1 MRRTI
6 ITAALVGVALLSAC
20 GPQAPS
26 ADELV
31 VSSASATQDAGSANM
46 AMEMRMS
53 GGAQEVTI
61 NATGAFEFDTG
72 RGAMTMNMGDLG
84 AQMGM
89 GDIEMRT
96 DGTTIYMKM
105 PAAMN
110 PPTPWVKMDLD
121 TMTGVPGMGQL
132 QQFNNNDPRATM
144 ELLRGVADVEELGS
158 EEIRGTAT
166 THYKGMVDLEKAIA
180 EAPPETKKALRQ
192 QYQLL
197 GITEVPVDVWV
208 DDEGLLR
215 RQDITM
221 DLSKMDTQGAP
232 AGQVPTSMFMRMEL
246 FDFGTDV
253 DVKPPPAGQVT
264 DMADLQQG
272 G

>member
-1 MRRTI
+1 MRRLTK
-6 ITAALVGVALLSAC
+6 ITAFLIIALLAAC
-20 GPQAPS
+20 GPQPRS
-26 ADELV
+26 GEELV

-46 AMEMRMS
+46 AMVMRMS
-53 GGAQEVTI
+53 GGAQEMTI
-61 NATGAFEFDTG
+61 NADGAFDFESG
-72 RGAMTMNMGDLG
+72 RGAMTMDMGDLG

-89 GDIEMRT
+89 DTIEMRT
-96 DGTTIYMKM
+96 DGTTIYMKL
-105 PAAMN
+105 PAQMN

-144 ELLRGVADVEELGS
+144 ELLRGVADVEDVGS
-158 EEIRGTAT
+158 EEIRGAQA
-166 THYKGMVDLEKAIA
+166 THYKGTVDLEKAVA
-180 EAPPETKKALRQ
+180 EAPEETKKAIRQ
-192 QYQLL
+192 QFKLL
-197 GITEVPVDVWV
+197 GVTEVPIDVWI

-215 RQDITM
+215 RQEMTM

-246 FDFGTDV
+246 FDFGTEV
-253 DVKPPPAGQVT
+253 DVEPPPPGQVT

>member
-1 MRRTI
+1 MRRLI
-6 ITAALVGVALLSAC
+6 MTAAFLVVALLAAC
-20 GPQAPS
+20 GPQARS
-26 ADELV
+26 GEELV

-46 AMEMRMS
+46 AMVMRMS
-53 GGAQEVTI
+53 GGAQDVTI
-61 NATGAFEFDTG
+61 NAKGAFDFESG
-72 RGAMTMNMGDLG
+72 RGAMTMDMGDLG

-89 GDIEMRT
+89 GKIEMRT

-105 PAAMN
+105 PAQMK

-144 ELLRGVADVEELGS
+144 ELLRGVADVEEVGS
-158 EEIRGTAT
+158 EEIRGTQA
-166 THYKGMVDLEKAIA
+166 THYKATVDLEKAIA
-180 EAPPETKKALRQ
+180 EAPEETKKAMRQ
-192 QYQLL
+192 QFKLL
-197 GITEVPVDVWV
+197 GLTEMPVDVWI
-208 DDEGLLR
+208 DEEGLLR
-215 RQDITM
+215 RQEITM
-221 DLSKMDTQGAP
+221 DLSNVDTGGAP

-246 FDFGTDV
+246 FDFGTEV
-253 DVKPPPAGQVT
+253 DVEPPPAGQVT